1 MSKTIT
7 ISSRDQFSELLKS
20 SSIVVA
26 DFYADWCGPCKQIAP
41 FFEQLSRQ
49 LSQPGVATFVK
60 INTETEAGKQVSAE
74 YRITSLPTFILFRNG
89 SVVEQV
95 RGSNPQQLQAVVQ
108 QLASDIENVGQS
120 GNGASGS
127 GSGGLAW
134 RGAEL
139 PRGYTDLTDVVNTP
153 GLDWS
158 NVDESLFNKKTL
170 YNREKPSALGQ
181 GKGTA
186 SDTKDWI
193 ESDTDEQIMLYVP
206 FNATVKLHTL
216 QITSLPPTEAEDDED
231 EDDLPVRPKTI
242 KIFTNRPHI
251 LDFSEA
257 EDTQA
262 TQEIELSEKDWNKD
276 GTANIGLRFVRFQN
290 ITSVVI
296 FVVDGDGDSDKV
308 RLDRIRLIGETGE
321 KREMGKLEKIGD
333 EPGE

>member
-7 ISSRDQFSELLKS
+7 ISSREQFSELLKS
-20 SSIVVA
+20 SRIVVA

-60 INTETEAGKQVSAE
+60 INTETEAGKQVGAE
-74 YRITSLPTFILFRNG
+74 YAVSALPTFIIFRNG
-89 SVVEQV
+89 NVAEQV
-95 RGSNPQQLQAVVQ
+95 RGADPRKLQSVVE
-108 QLASDIENVGQS
+108 QLASDIEKAGSS
-120 GNGASGS
+120 GGSGS

-134 RGAEL
+134 RGADL
-139 PRGYTDLTDVVNTP
+139 PRGYTDLTDVVNIP
-153 GLDWS
+153 GVDWS
-158 NVDESLFNKKTL
+158 NVDESAFNKRTL
-170 YNREKPSALGQ
+170 FSREKPSALDKSG
-181 GKGTA
+181 A
-186 SDTKDWI
+186 SGECETKDWV

-216 QITSLPPTEAEDDED
+216 QITSVPPTEDED
-231 EDDLPVRPKTI
+231 EDEDELPMRPKTI
-242 KIFTNRPHI
+242 KIFANRTHI

-262 TQEIELSEKDWNKD
+262 TQEIELGEDDWNKD

-290 ITSVVI
+290 VTSVVI
-296 FVVDGDGDSDKV
+296 FVVDGDGSSEKV
-308 RLDRIRLIGETGE
+308 RLDRVRLIGETGE